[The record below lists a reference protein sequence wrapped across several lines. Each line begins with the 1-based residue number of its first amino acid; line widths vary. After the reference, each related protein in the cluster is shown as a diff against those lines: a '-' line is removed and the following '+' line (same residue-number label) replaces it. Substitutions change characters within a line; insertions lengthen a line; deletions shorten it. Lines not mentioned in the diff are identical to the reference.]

1 LSQTQNNLLGLP
13 QSELQE
19 FFQGIEEKNYRAKQL
34 MQWIYAKGVYDF
46 NLMTNF
52 NFNLR
57 EYLNKNCTLG
67 FDNSNRTDRSKDG
80 TVKWLIEKQDQQI
93 IETVFIPEESRG
105 TLCISSQIGCL
116 IDCPFCATGH
126 QGFNRNLKAHEIIG
140 QILVAKESLGPEK
153 KITNVVFMGMGEPL
167 ANYPE
172 VIRSIKILNDSKAG
186 TKSKTIYSRIYI
198 KPDFENIEATLKLA
212 DMFYESSYT
221 SIKKIPF
228 KCRFSIIV
236 ARRVYRQIGRKI
248 MQKKNME
255 SYEKSG
261 KIYVNN
267 FEKIYQTILSLFD
280 LMFLYLKDVESHQRI
295 REHEIIREE
304 INLDERI

>member
-1 LSQTQNNLLGLP
+1 MSNVNYLAQFAKSFNWAGFFLP
-13 QSELQE
+13 KNVYQDCSKLYA
-19 FFQGIEEKNYRAKQL
+19 FCRVLDDLVDEKTDL
-34 MQWIYAKGVYDF
+34 E
-46 NLMTNF
+46 
-52 NFNLR
+52 LR
-57 EYLNKNCTLG
+57 EERFNEIKNIYKKTYEIDNNDRNILNQNEHGLIVNDMIDLAYNNNIKRIILDDLIDGVGSDLKQKVYL
-67 FDNSNRTDRSKDG
+67 RSVKDLLVYSYRVAG
-80 TVKWLIEKQDQQI
+80 TVGLMM
-93 IETVFIPEESRG
+93 
-105 TLCISSQIGCL
+105 
-116 IDCPFCATGH
+116 A
-126 QGFNRNLKAHEIIG
+126 
-140 QILVAKESLGPEK
+140 
-153 KITNVVFMGMGEPL
+153 
-167 ANYPE
+167 
-172 VIRSIKILNDSKAG
+172 KILNVSDTRSLKGAIDLG
-186 TKSKTIYSRIYI
+186 IAMQLTNIARDVIEDKKMNRQYI

-228 KCRFSIIV
+228 KYRFAIIV

-248 MQKKNME
+248 IQKRNME
-255 SYEKSG
+255 NYEKSG

>member
-1 LSQTQNNLLGLP
+1 MSNVNYLAQFAKSFNWAGFFLP
-13 QSELQE
+13 KSVYQDCSKLYAFCRVLDDLVDEKTDLELRVE
-19 FFQGIEEKNYRAKQL
+19 RFNEIKN
-34 MQWIYAKGVYDF
+34 IYKKTYEID
-46 NLMTNF
+46 
-52 NFNLR
+52 
-57 EYLNKNCTLG
+57 
-67 FDNSNRTDRSKDG
+67 DNER
-80 TVKWLIEKQDQQI
+80 
-93 IETVFIPEESRG
+93 
-105 TLCISSQIGCL
+105 
-116 IDCPFCATGH
+116 
-126 QGFNRNLKAHEIIG
+126 
-140 QILVAKESLGPEK
+140 
-153 KITNVVFMGMGEPL
+153 
-167 ANYPE
+167 
-172 VIRSIKILNDSKAG
+172 KILNQNEHGLIVNDVIDLAYNNNIKRIILDDLIEGVGSDLKQKVYLRSVKDLLVYSYRVAG
-186 TKSKTIYSRIYI
+186 TVGLMMAKILSVSDTRSLKGAIDLGIAMQLTNIARDVIEDKKMNRQYI

-228 KCRFSIIV
+228 KYRFAIIV

-248 MQKKNME
+248 IQKRNME
-255 SYEKSG
+255 NYEKSG

>member
-1 LSQTQNNLLGLP
+1 MSNVNYLAQFAKSFNWAGFFLPKNVYHDCSKLYAFCRVLDDLVDEKTNLELRVQRFDEIINIYKKTYELDNNDRNILNQNENGLIVNEVIELAYNNNIKRIILDDLIEGVGSDLKQKVYLRSVKDLLVY
-13 QSELQE
+13 S
-19 FFQGIEEKNYRAKQL
+19 YRVA
-34 MQWIYAKGVYDF
+34 
-46 NLMTNF
+46 
-52 NFNLR
+52 
-57 EYLNKNCTLG
+57 
-67 FDNSNRTDRSKDG
+67 G
-80 TVKWLIEKQDQQI
+80 TVGLMM
-93 IETVFIPEESRG
+93 
-105 TLCISSQIGCL
+105 
-116 IDCPFCATGH
+116 A
-126 QGFNRNLKAHEIIG
+126 
-140 QILVAKESLGPEK
+140 
-153 KITNVVFMGMGEPL
+153 
-167 ANYPE
+167 
-172 VIRSIKILNDSKAG
+172 KILSVSDTRSLKGAIDLGIAMQLTNIARDVIEDK
-186 TKSKTIYSRIYI
+186 KMNRQYI

-228 KCRFSIIV
+228 KYRFAIIV

-248 MQKKNME
+248 IQKRNME
-255 SYEKSG
+255 NYEKSG

>member
-1 LSQTQNNLLGLP
+1 MSNVNYLAQFAKSFNWAGFFLP
-13 QSELQE
+13 KNVYQDCSKLYA
-19 FFQGIEEKNYRAKQL
+19 FCRVLDDLVDEKTDL
-34 MQWIYAKGVYDF
+34 E
-46 NLMTNF
+46 
-52 NFNLR
+52 LR
-57 EYLNKNCTLG
+57 EERFNKIKNIYKKTYEIDNNDRNILNQNKHGLIVNDMIDLAYNNNIKRIILDDLIDGVGSDLKQKVYL
-67 FDNSNRTDRSKDG
+67 RSVKDLLVYSYRVAG
-80 TVKWLIEKQDQQI
+80 TVGLMM
-93 IETVFIPEESRG
+93 
-105 TLCISSQIGCL
+105 
-116 IDCPFCATGH
+116 A
-126 QGFNRNLKAHEIIG
+126 
-140 QILVAKESLGPEK
+140 
-153 KITNVVFMGMGEPL
+153 
-167 ANYPE
+167 
-172 VIRSIKILNDSKAG
+172 KILNVNDTRSLKGAIDLG
-186 TKSKTIYSRIYI
+186 IAMQLTNIARDVIEDKKMNRQYI
-198 KPDFENIEATLKLA
+198 KPNFENIEATLKLA

-228 KCRFSIIV
+228 KYRFAIIV

-248 MQKKNME
+248 IQKRSME

>member
-1 LSQTQNNLLGLP
+1 MSNVNYLAQFAKSFNWAGFFLPKNVYQDCSKLYAFCRVLDDLVDEKTNL
-13 QSELQE
+13 E
-19 FFQGIEEKNYRAKQL
+19 
-34 MQWIYAKGVYDF
+34 
-46 NLMTNF
+46 
-52 NFNLR
+52 LR
-57 EYLNKNCTLG
+57 EKR
-67 FDNSNRTDRSKDG
+67 FD
-80 TVKWLIEKQDQQI
+80 E
-93 IETVFIPEESRG
+93 
-105 TLCISSQIGCL
+105 
-116 IDCPFCATGH
+116 
-126 QGFNRNLKAHEIIG
+126 
-140 QILVAKESLGPEK
+140 
-153 KITNVVFMGMGEPL
+153 ITNIYKKTYEL
-167 ANYPE
+167 DNND
-172 VIRSIKILNDSKAG
+172 RKILNQNEHELIVNDMIELAYNNNIKRIILDDLIEGVGSDLKQKVYLRSVKDLLVYSYRVAG
-186 TKSKTIYSRIYI
+186 TVGLMMAKILNVNDTRSLKGAIDLGIAMQLTNIARDVIEDKKMNRQYI

-228 KCRFSIIV
+228 KYRFAIIV

-248 MQKKNME
+248 IQKRNME
-255 SYEKSG
+255 NYEKSG